1 VTFLATLRARAA
13 ATPQRLALA
22 EADDHRVQDAARRLR
37 DEGIADPVLVLDPAK
52 PATHAG
58 IAALGLPVVNPAEDP
73 RTAAV
78 ADVIYQRR
86 GKAGVTRKQA
96 DEFARDPLFFAAGLV
111 RMGDVDGSVAGAV
124 RTTGDVVRA
133 ALWLVGMAPGVR
145 TVSSAFYL
153 VVPSFRDRGEEVLTF
168 ADCAVIEYPTVPQLA
183 DIAIASAM
191 TRMAVVGDEPVV
203 ALLSFSTMGSAG
215 GASVENVREALT
227 LIRERVPGLA
237 VSGELQGDAALIEEI
252 GKRKAPGDPVA
263 GRANVLVF
271 PSLDAGNIAYK
282 LVERLAHA
290 PAVGP
295 ILQGLAHPC
304 ADLSRGASADDIV
317 HVSAITVL
325 QAAATK
331 VEKGGEA
338 RRA

>member
-1 VTFLATLRARAA
+1 MTFLAALRARASK
-13 ATPQRLALA
+13 TPRRLALA
-22 EADDHRVQDAARRLR
+22 EADDPRVQEAALRLR
-37 DEGIADPVLVLDPAK
+37 DERIAEPVLVLDPAK
-52 PATHAG
+52 AQGHDR
-58 IAALGLPVVNPAEDP
+58 IAALGLPVVNPADDP
-73 RTAAV
+73 RMRLV
-78 ADVIYQRR
+78 ADVILERR
-86 GKAGVTRKQA
+86 AKAGVTRKQA
-96 DEFARDPLFFAAGLV
+96 EEFARDPLFFAAGLV
-111 RMGDVDGSVAGAV
+111 RTGDVDGSVAGAV

-153 VVPSFRDRGEEVLTF
+153 VVPPFRGSDEEVLTF
-168 ADCAVIEYPTVPQLA
+168 ADCAVVEYPTVTQLA
-183 DIAIASAM
+183 DIAIASAA
-191 TRMAVVGDEPVV
+191 TRMAVVGDTPVV

-227 LIRERVPGLA
+227 LIRERAPSLA
-237 VSGELQGDAALIEEI
+237 VSGELQGDAALVEEI
-252 GKRKAPGDPVA
+252 GRRKAPGDPVA
-263 GRANVLVF
+263 GRANVLIF

-295 ILQGLAHPC
+295 ILQGLAKPC

-317 HVSAITVL
+317 HVAAITVL
-325 QAAATK
+325 QAAATTG
-331 VEKGGEA
+331 ETGEA